1 MKDIIQNPE
10 DISSYSNFNEIIQKE
25 IDMDVSLDFEKKQ
38 MIGKMDIKCEIINP
52 ELSKIILDLKGPEI
66 SSVEYIQKD
75 EEGEVLNSIKLNYE
89 IYLEN
94 ELKDSLGTPLIIY
107 LENIKNKSQI
117 DYNKIIESKSIMIRI
132 NFITT
137 EKCTGIQF
145 LTKEQTYTK
154 KYPFMFTQ
162 CEAIQCR
169 SLFPVQDSPSVKSIY
184 TVKTS
189 VESPLTFLFG
199 GIIKTKYYDS
209 NTKKNITLFEQ
220 KSPKNI

>member
-38 MIGKMDIKCEIINP
+38 MIGKMDIKYEIINP

-107 LENIKNKSQI
+107 LENIKNKSQT
-117 DYNKIIESKSIMIRI
+117 DYNKMIESKSIMIRI

-145 LTKEQTYTK
+145 EIC
-154 KYPFMFTQ
+154 F
-162 CEAIQCR
+162 
-169 SLFPVQDSPSVKSIY
+169 
-184 TVKTS
+184 
-189 VESPLTFLFG
+189 
-199 GIIKTKYYDS
+199 
-209 NTKKNITLFEQ
+209 
-220 KSPKNI
+220 